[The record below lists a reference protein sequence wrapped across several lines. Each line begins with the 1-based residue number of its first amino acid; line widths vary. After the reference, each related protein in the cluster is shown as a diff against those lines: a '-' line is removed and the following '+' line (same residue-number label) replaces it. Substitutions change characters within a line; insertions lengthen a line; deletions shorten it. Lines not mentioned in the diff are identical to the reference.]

1 MTLLSV
7 NLNKVATVRNARNT
21 DYPSML
27 LAARTCVDSGAGGI
41 TVHPRPDGRHT
52 RVADVRSLAAF
63 VRGQLGVEFNVEGN
77 PVPEFIRL
85 VLETHPTQCT
95 LVPDAPEAMTSDHGW
110 DLQADG
116 QRLLPIIEDLR
127 GAGIRVSLFVDPET
141 GQIARA
147 KELGADRIELYTET
161 YARAFASGSL
171 QSELSRFVEAAEEAN
186 RVGLGINAGHDLT
199 LENVGVFCRE
209 VPGVLEVSIGHALIS
224 RALEVGLARA
234 VKDYRG
240 AIGKGRLHDA

>member
-1 MTLLSV
+1 MTMLSV
-7 NLNKVATVRNARNT
+7 NLNKVATLRNARNT

-27 LAARTCVDSGAGGI
+27 QAARTCVDAGAGGI

-52 RVADVRSLAAF
+52 RFADVCSLAAF

-77 PVPEFIRL
+77 PVPDFIRL

-116 QRLLPIIEDLR
+116 RSLLPIIENLR
-127 GAGIRVSLFVDPET
+127 GVGIRVSLFVNPEAR
-141 GQIARA
+141 QIDCA
-147 KELGADRIELYTET
+147 KELRADRIELYTGS
-161 YARAFASGSL
+161 YARAFGSGDL
-171 QSELSRFVEAAEEAN
+171 QSELGRFVEAAEEAN
-186 RVGLGINAGHDLT
+186 RAGLGINAGHDLT
-199 LENVGVFCRE
+199 LENVGLFCRE
-209 VPGVLEVSIGHALIS
+209 VPGVLEVSIGHALVS
-224 RALEVGLARA
+224 RALEVGLAQA

-240 AIGKGRLHDA
+240 AIGNTQPNYA